1 MVKANNIL
9 TIDIDHNEMHKY
21 DDDAPISAKSP
32 QSRNPNTE
40 SAQIVRPKQSRWRK
54 MADIVAPQL
63 PKSKAAKRDT
73 RSGGPRRL
81 TNTDSLILLFQARKR
96 RLDGLESN
104 SESLSNASEPIMSIN
119 GSHIE
124 SLNSDRDDIGLLHVI
139 TPPTPSEL
147 ASSTEDCQRN
157 DSDDLCEKVT
167 VTPDGV
173 TVCDT
178 SMQTMPQVATPY
190 GYLFNGVL
198 PAKGRNRAASLNLDH
213 AILKRGYNCHDL
225 ILRNSGHTPR
235 VDNQG
240 VVTWVDEKTPTVS
253 KIKLG
258 STRVSSGESKKGE
271 DNKHHSVHTRSS
283 YETLLRYLTIVRD
296 YPEDFEKL
304 RHMSV
309 NESTRLTSVRSL
321 VNVGSAFSS
330 IQRAIGKRETPVQ
343 FAAYE
348 LGCRLRLRSPPTA
361 ASVSPREDRPSSKL
375 KLRSMSRE
383 NSTQFRIHSS
393 IVENDSNECVYLS
406 NTKQILAQHGVV
418 VSELWRAREDA
429 KKAMASISTNRSQI
443 ETGMALEALE
453 EEKGS
458 IQQWWVAQKDC
469 RYLRRRGSAD
479 VCCVQKTETML

>member
-1 MVKANNIL
+1 
-9 TIDIDHNEMHKY
+9 
-21 DDDAPISAKSP
+21 
-32 QSRNPNTE
+32 
-40 SAQIVRPKQSRWRK
+40 

-96 RLDGLESN
+96 HLDELESN
-104 SESLSNASEPIMSIN
+104 SESLSNASEPIISII

-124 SLNSDRDDIGLLHVI
+124 SPNSDRDDKLPVI
-139 TPPTPSEL
+139 TAPTPPDIAPSR
-147 ASSTEDCQRN
+147 EDGQRN
-157 DSDDLCEKVT
+157 VSDDLCEKVT

-178 SMQTMPQVATPY
+178 SMQTMRQLAMPY
-190 GYLFNGVL
+190 GSFFNGDL
-198 PAKGRNRAASLNLDH
+198 PTKRRNRKDSLNIDH
-213 AILKRGYNCHDL
+213 AILKRGFNCHDV
-225 ILRNSGHTPR
+225 ILRNAGHTPR

-240 VVTWVDEKTPTVS
+240 VITWVNENTPTVR

-258 STRVSSGESKKGE
+258 GTRVSSGESQKCE
-271 DNKHHSVHTRSS
+271 DSKHHSVHTRNS
-283 YETLLRYLTIVRD
+283 YETILRYLTIVRD

-309 NESTRLTSVRSL
+309 NESMRLTSVRSL

-343 FAAYE
+343 IAAYE
-348 LGCRLRLRSPPTA
+348 LGCRLRLRSPPSA

-383 NSTQFRIHSS
+383 NSIQFRIHSS
-393 IVENDSNECVYLS
+393 IVENDSNEFVCLS
-406 NTKQILAQHGVV
+406 NMKQLLSQHGVV

-429 KKAMASISTNRSQI
+429 KKAMASISTYHSQI
-443 ETGMALEALE
+443 ETEMALQALE
-453 EEKGS
+453 EEEGS
-458 IQQWWVAQKDC
+458 MQEWWVAQKDC

-479 VCCVQKTETML
+479 VYCVQEPVAML